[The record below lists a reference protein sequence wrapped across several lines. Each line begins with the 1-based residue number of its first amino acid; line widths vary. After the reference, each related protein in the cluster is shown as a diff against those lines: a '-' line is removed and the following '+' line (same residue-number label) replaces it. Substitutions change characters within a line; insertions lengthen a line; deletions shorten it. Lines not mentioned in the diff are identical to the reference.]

1 VAIAIPRRPRAAAR
15 AVVALVVGFMVL
27 LSVVAGLF
35 AACAY
40 EAIKPA
46 ALEGDIGESGGNY
59 CF

>member
-1 VAIAIPRRPRAAAR
+1 M
-15 AVVALVVGFMVL
+15 VGFMVL